1 MVVLGVLFENPKST
15 SKKAAGVSEKTSRRD
30 LPSSILRDVHRDLI
44 RDTPS
49 DLIHKELWTS
59 STSSSDFLNTQNVY
73 ARSLAVMSM
82 LGYIIGLGDRH
93 LDNILLDHESGEIV
107 HIDYNICFEKG
118 AQLRVPER
126 VPFRLTQNLEGGLG
140 LCGCQGL
147 FKTAAETTLETLR
160 DGSETLLTLLEAF
173 IYDPLVDWTG
183 AVDVGYA
190 GQGSENV
197 FRIYFHSK
205 IFRSQLQEPFMEVGV
220 TKILW
225 TRKKWS
231 EKFIARCSQRDYWK
245 QGNLCSR

>member
-1 MVVLGVLFENPKST
+1 M
-15 SKKAAGVSEKTSRRD
+15 
-30 LPSSILRDVHRDLI
+30 
-44 RDTPS
+44 
-49 DLIHKELWTS
+49 
-59 STSSSDFLNTQNVY
+59 
-73 ARSLAVMSM
+73 
-82 LGYIIGLGDRH
+82 
-93 LDNILLDHESGEIV
+93 DNILLDHESGEIV

-190 GQGSENV
+190 GQISL
-197 FRIYFHSK
+197 FRLHSL
-205 IFRSQLQEPFMEVGV
+205 R
-220 TKILW
+220 
-225 TRKKWS
+225 TR
-231 EKFIARCSQRDYWK
+231 
-245 QGNLCSR
+245 L